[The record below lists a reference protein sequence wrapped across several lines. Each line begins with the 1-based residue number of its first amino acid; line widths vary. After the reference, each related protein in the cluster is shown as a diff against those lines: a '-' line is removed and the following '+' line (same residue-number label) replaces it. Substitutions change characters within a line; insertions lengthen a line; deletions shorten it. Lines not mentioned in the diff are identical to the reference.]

1 MTVIG
6 LLKTET
12 FSFSRKSVQVA
23 FIAMT
28 VIGLLKTETFCFS
41 SNEILII
48 RTGLVA
54 FIAMTVIGLLKTFL
68 HLL

>member
-1 MTVIG
+1 
-6 LLKTET
+6 
-12 FSFSRKSVQVA
+12 
-23 FIAMT
+23 MT